1 MTKFSNQT
9 TILEFLSDSRVWI
22 MSYKIWVRVMDIELW
37 KRSRRDEY
45 FQNEFSIFC
54 SEHGISHQ
62 SSALKLLMKKKI
74 VDIINTIIL
83 SKEVKFVRSKK
94 LVPVTK
100 PVPKRLKM
108 YWFKYRMFRLI
119 PDVSVCTGHFE
130 CYLCF
135 RPI

>member
-62 SSALKLLMKKKI
+62 SSALKLLMKKKNCRHNKYHNLKQGSEI
-74 VDIINTIIL
+74 RT
-83 SKEVKFVRSKK
+83 VKKIS
-94 LVPVTK
+94 
-100 PVPKRLKM
+100 
-108 YWFKYRMFRLI
+108 
-119 PDVSVCTGHFE
+119 TGH
-130 CYLCF
+130 
-135 RPI
+135 